1 MKPIYLTVFII
12 WGALCFSLLMYAVML
27 NVMTIAPAKE
37 AHESL
42 TGLFS
47 MVSGTSAAMSFVMRR
62 VLLGGFTSGRLK
74 ADGYTARNQF
84 VAGNL
89 VVFALSEC
97 VGVLGFVN
105 GLTSGGHADAWLPF
119 IGGSLIL
126 LLLHAPL
133 PSRFE
138 AGKEGRERGSRTA

>member
-1 MKPIYLTVFII
+1 MKPIHLTVFVL
-12 WGALCFSLLMYAVML
+12 WGALCFSLVMYVVLLNLMSFS
-27 NVMTIAPAKE
+27 PEKE

-42 TGLFS
+42 TGLFALVAG
-47 MVSGTSAAMSFVMRR
+47 MAAAMSFVLRKVM
-62 VLLGGFTSGRLK
+62 LGKFSEGKMKVDGFT
-74 ADGYTARNQF
+74 DRNLF

-89 VVFALSEC
+89 VVFALSES

-105 GLTSGGHADAWLPF
+105 GLTSRGEVGTWLPF

-126 LLLHAPL
+126 LLLHIPL

-138 AGKEGRERGSRTA
+138 KKKTDGYLR